1 MLIVLLRHGQTAYN
15 EQRRYQGA
23 ADVPLS
29 PAGRAALKKADFET
43 ETVYVTPLCRTA
55 QTARILFPHARQIVV
70 PALREMDFGVFEGRT
85 YDEMKDDAA
94 YCAWLDS
101 GCESACPNGES
112 KAVFCK
118 RVCRAFEKLADEAL
132 ARGDERLVIVAHG
145 GTQMAALESFALPH
159 RDYYEWCGPN
169 AGGFVLDA
177 RDWADKRVL
186 HLVKT
191 VQYTKGA
198 VC

>member
-70 PALREMDFGVFEGRT
+70 PALREMDFGVF
-85 YDEMKDDAA
+85 AQ
-94 YCAWLDS
+94 
-101 GCESACPNGES
+101 
-112 KAVFCK
+112 
-118 RVCRAFEKLADEAL
+118 LADEAL
-132 ARGDERLVIVAHG
+132 ARGVERLVIVAHG
-145 GTQMAALESFALPH
+145 GTQMAALSRFAEPH
-159 RDYYEWCGPN
+159 RDYYSWNAPP
-169 AGGFVLDA
+169 AGGFVLSADEWRA
-177 RDWADKRVL
+177 RRALRVI
-186 HLVKT
+186 KT
-191 VQYTKGA
+191 VGYAEERT
-198 VC
+198 

>member
-1 MLIVLLRHGQTAYN
+1 MLIVLLRHGETAYN
-15 EQRRYQGA
+15 AQRRYQGKSDIPLSARGKARLRA
-23 ADVPLS
+23 ADFAPDVV
-29 PAGRAALKKADFET
+29 F
-43 ETVYVTPLCRTA
+43 VTALCRTA
-55 QTARILFPHARQIVV
+55 QTAAAVFPHARQIVV

-85 YDEMKDDAA
+85 YDEMKGDAA

-145 GTQMAALESFALPH
+145 GTQMAALSRFVEPH
-159 RDYYEWCGPN
+159 RDYYDWNAPL

-177 RDWADKRVL
+177 AQWPERRVL
-186 HLVKT
+186 RVVKT
-191 VQYTKGA
+191 VCYMEEKA
-198 VC
+198 

>member
-85 YDEMKDDAA
+85 YDEMKGDAA

-145 GTQMAALESFALPH
+145 GTQMAVLERYAVPR
-159 RDYYEWCGPN
+159 RDYYAWCAPN
-169 AGGFVLDA
+169 GGGYILC
-177 RDWADKRVL
+177 ADRWQSEKTL
-186 HLVKT
+186 ELVREVRYEKD
-191 VQYTKGA
+191 
-198 VC
+198 

>member
-94 YCAWLDS
+94 
-101 GCESACPNGES
+101 
-112 KAVFCK
+112 
-118 RVCRAFEKLADEAL
+118 
-132 ARGDERLVIVAHG
+132 
-145 GTQMAALESFALPH
+145 
-159 RDYYEWCGPN
+159 
-169 AGGFVLDA
+169 
-177 RDWADKRVL
+177 
-186 HLVKT
+186 
-191 VQYTKGA
+191 
-198 VC
+198 

>member
-132 ARGDERLVIVAHG
+132 ARGDERLDADG
-145 GTQMAALESFALPH
+145 GAEPLCRAAS
-159 RDYYEWCGPN
+159 
-169 AGGFVLDA
+169 
-177 RDWADKRVL
+177 
-186 HLVKT
+186 
-191 VQYTKGA
+191 
-198 VC
+198 

>member
-1 MLIVLLRHGQTAYN
+1 MLIVLLRHGETAYN
-15 EQRRYQGA
+15 AQRRYQGKSDIPLSARGRARLRA
-23 ADVPLS
+23 ADFAPDV
-29 PAGRAALKKADFET
+29 
-43 ETVYVTPLCRTA
+43 VVVTALCRTA

-85 YDEMKDDAA
+85 YDEMKGDAA

-145 GTQMAALESFALPH
+145 GTQMAALSRFAEPH
-159 RDYYEWCGPN
+159 RDYYDWNAPL

-177 RDWADKRVL
+177 AQWPERRVL
-186 HLVKT
+186 RVVKT
-191 VQYTKGA
+191 VCYMEEKA
-198 VC
+198 